1 MTPAA
6 PLFLLAALA
15 LTACGDPAEAARPS
29 TWSEPVPPAC
39 PPGEW
44 DAGEGCGPAA
54 TVFSPTGA
62 TLFVDRASPA
72 ASDRGPGTEAR
83 PFRTISRAAEAVRP
97 GDAVVIRAGVYRES
111 IRPRIGGS
119 SSRSRVTF
127 AAYPGETVV
136 VSGADVA
143 DSGWTRTAG
152 GDWRLPW
159 AYGPLRTYSDDPA
172 FRREML
178 VVGGRVQRP
187 VAGRA
192 ELAPGRFLREGSDNA
207 PTALVARLPLARS
220 GDGGIEVGVRTRLF
234 WPSGP
239 DDSADCGDPSTPGWF
254 RVVGLTFRYATNRAQ
269 WGAVCAGSVG
279 GLFEDV
285 TVEWTNGR
293 GIDVSGREHTFRRTR
308 ADLNGQIGWGGACAS
323 CLFDETAAVGN
334 NWKGHDP
341 YWEAGGGKWHHTT
354 DTVFRRHYSA
364 HNDGPGI
371 WLDGDNTSNTIE
383 GALSVS
389 DQVAGIML
397 ELRTT
402 GTLVQHSVV
411 ARTRWRAWS
420 GSGVLSQAA
429 SRNVFSHNTFTE
441 NGGTGLWLRRDPD
454 RRASDGDN
462 LVANNWIVDNA
473 ASGEEAREVQVEA
486 DTPAMIRSTRFV
498 SNVYGRL
505 GDGLYRSTFFARP
518 VPALAAD
525 FRSEDVLEWARI
537 TGAEQDR
544 LVGRARLVATR
555 IDGAGAGARAAGL
568 VPSDRVG
575 ADPARVRARGD
586 WNQAPPRPAWPR

>member
-1 MTPAA
+1 MP
-6 PLFLLAALA
+6 FLLALLLALA
-15 LTACGDPAEAARPS
+15 LAGCGDPAEAARPS
-29 TWSEPVPPAC
+29 TWSDLAPAAC

-44 DAGEGCGPAA
+44 DAGEGCGPVA
-54 TVFSPTGA
+54 TVFSPSGT
-62 TLFVDRASPA
+62 TLFVDGASPD

-83 PFRTISRAAEAVRP
+83 PLRTISRAADLVRP

-119 SSRSRVTF
+119 GPRSRVTF

-143 DSGWTRTAG
+143 DTRWSRTAD

-159 AYGPLRTYSDDPA
+159 AYGALRTYSDDPT

-178 VVGGRVQRP
+178 VVGGRVQRA
-187 VAGRA
+187 VAHRS
-192 ELAPGRFLREGSDNA
+192 ELAPGRFLREGSDEA
-207 PTALVARLPLARS
+207 PTALVARLSLTRPA
-220 GDGGIEVGVRTRLF
+220 GGAIEVGVRTRLF

-239 DDSADCGDPSTPGWF
+239 DESADCGDPSTPGWF

-293 GIDVSGREHTFRRTR
+293 GIDASGREHTFRRTR
-308 ADLNGQIGWGGACAS
+308 ADLNGQMGWGGACTS

-341 YWEAGGGKWHHTT
+341 FWEAGGGKWHNTT
-354 DTVFRRHYSA
+354 DTVIRRHYSA

-371 WLDGDNTSNTIE
+371 WLDGDNAGNTIE

-397 ELRTT
+397 EYRTT
-402 GTLVQHSVV
+402 ETLVQHSVV

-420 GSGVLSQAA
+420 GAGVLSQAA
-429 SRNVFSHNTFTE
+429 SRNTLSHNTITE
-441 NGGTGLWLRRDPD
+441 NGGTGLWLRLDPD
-454 RRASDGDN
+454 RRAADGGN
-462 LVANNWIVDNA
+462 VVANNWVVDNA
-473 ASGEEAREVQVEA
+473 TSGEEAREVQVEA
-486 DTPAMIRSTRFV
+486 ETPAGIRSTRFV
-498 SNVYGRL
+498 GNVYGRL

-518 VPALAAD
+518 VPELAAD
-525 FRSEDVLEWARI
+525 FRSEDVGEWTRI
-537 TGAEQDR
+537 TGAEHDR
-544 LVGRARLVATR
+544 LEGLTRLAATR
-555 IDGAGAGARAAGL
+555 IDEHAAGARAGRF

-575 ADPARVRARGD
+575 ADPSRVRAQGD
-586 WNQAPPRPAWPR
+586 WRQAPPRPAWPR